1 MIQNDIIDE
10 DVDFVELAA
19 LTKNFTGAEINGL
32 VKSAS
37 SFAFNR
43 HVKVGTLAGVTSD
56 LENMK
61 IQRADFIG
69 ALEEVHAAF
78 GSSEEELDACIT
90 NGIIH
95 FSPQIDVSFFL
106 FVFIYVGLNFERNL
120 KRKF

>member
-1 MIQNDIIDE
+1 MIQNNIIDE

-78 GSSEEELDACIT
+78 GSSEEELGACIT

-95 FSPQIDVSFFL
+95 FSAQIDVSFFFWSFACHRL
-106 FVFIYVGLNFERNL
+106 RIKFL
-120 KRKF
+120 KEA